1 MQMIFNGQPIN
12 MDVEGF
18 NVNTSM
24 EEIYQICADYV
35 ACVNCPVL
43 AQGGLHHDNEVTICE
58 KVERE
63 FYRNANNNQT

>member
-12 MDVEGF
+12 MGVGGF

-24 EEIYQICADYV
+24 EEIYQICTDHF

-43 AQGGLHHDNEVTICE
+43 VQSGLHHDNEVTICE

-63 FYRNANNNQT
+63 FYRNVKNPN